1 MRLIAVLCFGAL
13 LGCSPISAQTWASA
27 GENDRAWFDGDTKSI
42 SKHRLGI
49 KMWLRATYRE
59 PQESKTLHP
68 TKYVKQMYQST
79 LSLLVFDCLERTLG
93 TLQVV
98 EYSGP
103 DGAGETVAS
112 WNRPTPTMTDVVPGS
127 LGSSW
132 LDAACARARKLHLV
146 K

>member
-1 MRLIAVLCFGAL
+1 M
-13 LGCSPISAQTWASA
+13 AS
-27 GENDRAWFDGDTKSI
+27 R
-42 SKHRLGI
+42 HLQ
-49 KMWLRATYRE
+49 RATGIQDFASDEVRKADV
-59 PQESKTLHP
+59 PIDPK
-68 TKYVKQMYQST
+68 
-79 LSLLVFDCLERTLG
+79 SLGFRLLRKNAWN
-93 TLQVV
+93 LQVV